1 MGFESN
7 LSDPC
12 VANMMVTGGQI
23 TVCWYVDNLKISHR
37 DKATVSEFTMVLA
50 DEFGLKTTISGGKV
64 YDYFGID
71 FDFGTCLGMLIISMI
86 KYLHETIDEFSEVLR
101 GAKVCPVRDN
111 ISKVRDDED
120 LELLNEEM
128 LLK

>member
-1 MGFESN
+1 
-7 LSDPC
+7 
-12 VANMMVTGGQI
+12 MMVGMSQI
-23 TVCWYVDNLKISHR
+23 TICWHVDNLKISHR
-37 DKATVSEFTMVLA
+37 DKAIVSEFTMVLA

-64 YDYFGID
+64 YDYFGMD
-71 FDFGTCLGMLIISMI
+71 FGFGTCLGMLIISMI
-86 KYLHETIDEFSEVLR
+86 KYLHKIIDEFSEVLR

-120 LELLNEEM
+120 MELLNEEM